1 MSLRKIDYNNI
12 KTLFLDAGNTLV
24 SMDLEWF
31 ASELEKFDIH
41 YPVEDLKRA
50 EASARPIVS
59 SAIQRLKSTESK
71 STSVFYIR
79 SVLNCLPD
87 SSSVSEA
94 QMDKVVNHMLTAI
107 SADGQTQR
115 VWNNILPGVPEAL
128 KILKDAG
135 LQLSVVSNS
144 NGTVR
149 EILESL
155 DLDSY
160 FGEIFDSHIIGYE
173 KPDPRIFF
181 HSIETSK
188 ADPET
193 TVHVGDL
200 YHVDVIGARA
210 ANIEA
215 VLLDPFGDWEDY
227 ECPRFPDLL
236 TLSKKI
242 TGME

>member
-1 MSLRKIDYNNI
+1 MEIDFNNI

-31 ASELEKFDIH
+31 ASELEKFDI
-41 YPVEDLKRA
+41 YCPVEDLKHA
-50 EASARPIVS
+50 EGSARPIVS

-71 STSVFYIR
+71 STSVFYIQ
-79 SVLNCLPD
+79 SILDCLPN
-87 SSSVSEA
+87 SSLISKA
-94 QMDKVVNHMLTAI
+94 KMDKIVSYMLTVI

-128 KILKDAG
+128 KILKNAG

-149 EILESL
+149 KILESL
-155 DLDSY
+155 DLDNFFY
-160 FGEIFDSHIIGYE
+160 EIFDSHVIGYE
-173 KPDPRIFF
+173 KPDPRIFT
-181 HSIETSK
+181 HAIKACK

-200 YHVDVIGARA
+200 YHVDVMGAWA
-210 ANIEA
+210 ANIKA
-215 VLLDPFGDWEDY
+215 VLLDPFGDWDDY

-236 TLSKKI
+236 TLAKKI
-242 TGME
+242 TNLE